1 MGERKHIMS
10 LQAWSVLGIFMLTLG
25 LIASGK
31 TSRSV
36 AALLGSALIMALHL
50 LPSAVAVRFI
60 DFNTIGLLIGMMIIV
75 GVLSRT
81 GIFQFVAVK
90 TMKITRGSG
99 LLTLIAIALVTAA
112 LSAFLDNV
120 TTVLLISPVIIS
132 LADLMDMD
140 PLPLLMAETMASN
153 IGGAATL
160 IGDPPNIIIGSYA
173 GLSFMDFLVNLG
185 PPALGVLL
193 VVTVYLALYYRKD
206 LTITEEQ
213 YEKILRVN
221 EAKTIKDMT
230 LLKQSGTIMGIILLG
245 FLLHH
250 VLHLDAAVI
259 ALLGAAVL
267 LVVAKV
273 DGPTVIHE
281 DIEWPTLVFFACLF
295 MIVVG
300 LKETGVISQATQILA
315 TLLEGKPVLAMLSI
329 LWISGLLCAFI
340 NNVAFTAT
348 FVYVVQEL
356 SQVLTLNPEPL
367 FWALALGACL
377 GGNGSFLG
385 SAANVVVADVA
396 ERSGHHMPFARF
408 CKVGMTTVL
417 LSLSLCSAYL
427 YFRYTP

>member
-1 MGERKHIMS
+1 MS
-10 LQAWSVLGIFMLTLG
+10 FQAWSVLGIFILTLW

-36 AALLGSALIMALHL
+36 AALLGSALIMAFHL

-99 LLTLIAIALVTAA
+99 LLTLIAIALVTAV

-132 LADLMDMD
+132 LADLMEMD

-153 IGGAATL
+153 IGGTATL

-173 GLSFMDFLVNLG
+173 GFSFMDFLVNLG

-193 VVTVYLALYYRKD
+193 VVLVYLALYYRKD
-206 LTITEEQ
+206 LTITKEQ

-221 EAKTIKDMT
+221 EAKTIKDVT
-230 LLKQSGTIMGIILLG
+230 LLKQSGIIMGIILLG

-259 ALLGAAVL
+259 ALL
-267 LVVAKV
+267 
-273 DGPTVIHE
+273 E
-281 DIEWPTLVFFACLF
+281 RRCFF
-295 MIVVG
+295 
-300 LKETGVISQATQILA
+300 
-315 TLLEGKPVLAMLSI
+315 
-329 LWISGLLCAFI
+329 
-340 NNVAFTAT
+340 
-348 FVYVVQEL
+348 
-356 SQVLTLNPEPL
+356 
-367 FWALALGACL
+367 
-377 GGNGSFLG
+377 
-385 SAANVVVADVA
+385 
-396 ERSGHHMPFARF
+396 
-408 CKVGMTTVL
+408 
-417 LSLSLCSAYL
+417 
-427 YFRYTP
+427 

>member
-1 MGERKHIMS
+1 MS
-10 LQAWSVLGIFMLTLG
+10 FQAWMVLGVFFLTLG
-25 LIASGK
+25 LITSGK
-31 TSRSV
+31 TPRSV
-36 AALLGSALIMALHL
+36 AALLGSALIMAFHL
-50 LPSAVAVRFI
+50 LPSTVAVRFI

-81 GIFQFVAVK
+81 GIFQFLAVK
-90 TMKITRGSG
+90 TMKITRGNG
-99 LLTLIAIALVTAA
+99 LFTLFAIALVTAF

-132 LADLMDMD
+132 LADLMEMD
-140 PLPLLMAETMASN
+140 PLPLLMAETLASN
-153 IGGAATL
+153 IGGTATL

-173 GLSFMDFLVNLG
+173 GFSFMDFLVNLG

-193 VVTVYLALYYRKD
+193 VVLLYLAFYYRKD

-213 YEKILRVN
+213 YSRILQVN
-221 EAKTIKDMT
+221 ESKTIKDMK

-267 LVVAKV
+267 LVVGKV
-273 DGPTVIHE
+273 DGRTVIHE

-295 MIVVG
+295 MIVGG

-315 TLLEGKPVLAMLSI
+315 TLLEGKPVLTMLSI

-348 FVYVVQEL
+348 FIYVVQEL
-356 SQVLTLNPEPL
+356 SQVLTLNSAPL

-396 ERSGHHMPFARF
+396 ERSGHHVPFARF

-417 LSLSLCSAYL
+417 ISLSLCSVYL
-427 YFRYTP
+427 YLRYTP